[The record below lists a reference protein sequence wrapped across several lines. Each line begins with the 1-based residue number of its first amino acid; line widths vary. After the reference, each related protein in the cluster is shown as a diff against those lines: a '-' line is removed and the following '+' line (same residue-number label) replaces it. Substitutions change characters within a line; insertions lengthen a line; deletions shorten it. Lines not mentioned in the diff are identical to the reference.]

1 MTVLGVITL
10 RQPVVI
16 FKLTCINIYFFFV
29 VKKKNPYKKQDRY
42 NIY

>member
-16 FKLTCINIYFFFV
+16 FKLTCINIYFFCC
-29 VKKKNPYKKQDRY
+29 KEKNPYKKQDRY